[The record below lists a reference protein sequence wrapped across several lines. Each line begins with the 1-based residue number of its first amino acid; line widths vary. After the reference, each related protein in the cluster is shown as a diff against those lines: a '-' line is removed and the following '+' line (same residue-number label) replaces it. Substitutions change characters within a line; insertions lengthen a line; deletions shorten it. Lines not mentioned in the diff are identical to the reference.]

1 LGQDKRMSKNWQT
14 INLRQLRKLAQQN
27 EPMNLNEMHWMV
39 QVEDEF
45 ESSNKHVNTI
55 SMVEKTQDKQEQ
67 VWNNTK
73 IEEGSRT

>member
-1 LGQDKRMSKNWQT
+1 
-14 INLRQLRKLAQQN
+14 
-27 EPMNLNEMHWMV
+27 MV

-67 VWNNTK
+67 V
-73 IEEGSRT
+73 